1 MGNYWTTFYLVCLAL
16 LGIVVG
22 LSVGTFLP
30 AIHWAVWL
38 WLIVGLLNIAL
49 IFYRR
54 SWLVVILALFL
65 AAVSSG
71 TLRFSLFNQIKSS
84 DISFHSAGDVTFRGV
99 VIDDPK
105 ITTESIKFT
114 VRVGKIVD
122 SDQPVSG
129 KVLITTRKYPAY
141 YYGNEIEMNGNLKPT
156 DSTTSYAKY
165 LSRFGV
171 YATIDYPEIKLI
183 SEFKANAFLSAL
195 YRFKNSCIAI
205 IGRSIPQ
212 PAAAFLSGL
221 LFGNSAAMPKNVLDD
236 FNRTGLT
243 HIVALSGFNITLIA
257 GVLLNWLRFFP
268 FRLRFGLAL
277 LGIMAFVLM
286 TGASPSV
293 VRAAMMAGVLM
304 LSGVVGRSPNTTIAL
319 LLAATVMAWF
329 NPKIIIYDVGFQL
342 SFLSTVGILYLA
354 PRLNLF
360 LSKRHW
366 WATEYLT
373 TTLAALIMTFP
384 IIAYDFQRT
393 SLIAP
398 IANLLVLPLIPLTM
412 SLGFLA
418 LSAGAISLV
427 LGWLTGIMVWAP
439 LAIIIFITHI
449 LSQLPF
455 ASLEVN
461 EINWGW
467 LVIYYIGLI
476 SWMVYRNYVQSKKN
490 RALAVGHA

>member
-1 MGNYWTTFYLVCLAL
+1 LKSYWTSFYLVCLGL
-16 LGIVVG
+16 LGIVIG
-22 LSVGTFLP
+22 LSLGAFLP
-30 AIHWAVWL
+30 ILHWAVWL
-38 WLIVGLLNIAL
+38 WLVVGLLNIAL

-54 SWLVVILALFL
+54 SWLVVIVALFL
-65 AAVSSG
+65 ATVG
-71 TLRFSLFNQIKSS
+71 FGILRFSLFNQIKSS
-84 DISFHSAGDVTFRGV
+84 DISFYNTGEITLRGV
-99 VIDDPK
+99 IIDDPK
-105 ITTESIKFT
+105 VTTELIKFT
-114 VRVGKIVD
+114 IRVDKITD
-122 SDQPVSG
+122 NNQSVSG

-141 YYGNEIEMNGNLKPT
+141 YYGNEVEMTGNLKPT
-156 DSTTSYAKY
+156 DGATSYAKY
-165 LSRFGV
+165 LSRFGI
-171 YATIDYPEIKLI
+171 YATIDYPDIKLI

-195 YRFKNSCIAI
+195 YHFKNGCIAI
-205 IGRSIPQ
+205 IGSSVPQ

-221 LFGNSAAMPKNVLDD
+221 LFGNSASMPKNVLDD

-257 GVLLNWLRFFP
+257 GVLLNWLRLFP

-277 LGIMAFVLM
+277 LGIVAFVLM

-319 LLAATVMAWF
+319 LLAATLMAWF

-354 PRLNLF
+354 PMLNTF
-360 LSKRHW
+360 LSKRLRW
-366 WATEYLT
+366 VNEYLG

-418 LSAGAISLV
+418 LFTGAVSLV

-439 LAIIIFITHI
+439 LSIMIFITHI
-449 LSQLPF
+449 LASLPF
-455 ASLEVN
+455 ASLETS
-461 EINWGW
+461 EIHWGW
-467 LVIYYIGLI
+467 LAIYYLGLLGFI
-476 SWMVYRNYVQSKKN
+476 IYRHYVQSKKN
-490 RALAVGHA
+490 CSLATGHA